1 MPAQKLRKRPKASSP
16 ARSLTQ
22 TACSLSAN
30 AASFLREAFDR
41 KLEILRLYRTGNAA
55 DIHLASEQLYSML
68 ESFDETQLRD
78 IDRCFVHQLKSGCLD
93 SLGRVTEAYLEAQAA
108 FGLANELCGA
118 THRLTQTYKDL
129 VQRLASKIAEDA
141 PPRLH

>member
-1 MPAQKLRKRPKASSP
+1 MPAQKQRKRPKASSTG
-16 ARSLTQ
+16 RSLTQ
-22 TACSLSAN
+22 TGCSSSTD
-30 AASFLREAFDR
+30 AASFLKEAFNR

-78 IDRCFVHQLKSGCLD
+78 IDRCFVYQLKSGCLD

-108 FGLANELCGA
+108 FGLANEVRGA
-118 THRLTQTYKDL
+118 THRVTQTYNDL

-141 PPRLH
+141 PPRVH